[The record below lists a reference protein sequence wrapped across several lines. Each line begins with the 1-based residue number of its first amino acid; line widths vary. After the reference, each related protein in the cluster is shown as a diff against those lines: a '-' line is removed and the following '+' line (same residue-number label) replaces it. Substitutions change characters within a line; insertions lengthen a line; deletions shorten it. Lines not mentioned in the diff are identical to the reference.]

1 MTRNMV
7 ETVMGAVVI
16 VVAIGFVVFAYDA
29 AEVRRVSG
37 YELVARFERVDGIAV
52 GGDVRLGG
60 IKVGSVTNMTLD
72 PKTYLAEVRISVDP
86 AIKVPEDTV
95 AMVSSTGL
103 LGDKFLALVPGGE
116 EKMLRPGGVIRYTQS
131 SVSIENLLGQ
141 FMFSQGGADKK
152 PGEGAGSQGGPQPAR
167 P

>member
-1 MTRNMV
+1 
-7 ETVMGAVVI
+7 MGAVVI

-103 LGDKFLALVPGGE
+103 LGDKFLALTPGGE
-116 EKMLRPGGVIRYTQS
+116 EKMLEPGGVIQYTQA
-131 SVSIENLLGQ
+131 SVSLENLIGQ

-152 PGEGAGSQGGPQPAR
+152 NDAPADGAKPGEANPAGSKL
-167 P
+167 